1 MKTNTLPTT
10 VCDEEWYIYIY
21 IYTYTYTLKEN
32 DHANDKNARIL
43 MNTTNALLL
52 LVVVVVVVVV
62 VVSFLYYACQCVL
75 VTLLPSA
82 LSMISPRWVMTIN
95 ALMTAHSLTPT
106 RDKSS
111 TR

>member
-1 MKTNTLPTT
+1 MKTNTIPTA
-10 VCDEEWYIYIY
+10 CDEEYIYIY
-21 IYTYTYTLKEN
+21 IYIHTSKEN

-52 LVVVVVVVVV
+52 VVVLVVVL
-62 VVSFLYYACQCVL
+62 SFLYYACQYFL

>member
-1 MKTNTLPTT
+1 MRRR
-10 VCDEEWYIYIY
+10 VVYIYI
-21 IYTYTYTLKEN
+21 YTYTLKEN

-52 LVVVVVVVVV
+52 VVVLVV
-62 VVSFLYYACQCVL
+62 VVSFLYYACQYFL

>member
-1 MKTNTLPTT
+1 MFVKTNTLPTT
-10 VCDEEWYIYIY
+10 VCDEEWYIYI
-21 IYTYTYTLKEN
+21 YTYTLKEN

-52 LVVVVVVVVV
+52 VVVLVV
-62 VVSFLYYACQCVL
+62 VVSFLYYACQYFL